1 MRMDQSAPLTA
12 EEIVNE
18 WSYDELVRIFYR
30 YGEEKFSKQ
39 IARNI
44 ERIRAQHRIETTG
57 ELVDI
62 IRDSIPAAA
71 RRKGG
76 HTAKRIFQEIRIAV
90 KD

>member
-1 MRMDQSAPLTA
+1 MQNSICVWTKSAPLTA

-62 IRDSIPAAA
+62 IRDSYSS
-71 RRKGG
+71 
-76 HTAKRIFQEIRIAV
+76 
-90 KD
+90 

>member
-1 MRMDQSAPLTA
+1 MDQSAPLTA

-44 ERIRAQHRIETTG
+44 ERIRAQHRM
-57 ELVDI
+57 
-62 IRDSIPAAA
+62 
-71 RRKGG
+71 
-76 HTAKRIFQEIRIAV
+76 KRQV
-90 KD
+90 N